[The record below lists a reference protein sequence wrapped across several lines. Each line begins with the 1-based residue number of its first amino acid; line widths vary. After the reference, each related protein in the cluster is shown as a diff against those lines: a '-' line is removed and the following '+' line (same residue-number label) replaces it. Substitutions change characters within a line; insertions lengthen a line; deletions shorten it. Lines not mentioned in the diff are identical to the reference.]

1 MTGAESTSVVD
12 ALLSW
17 AHASSRTELWLL
29 VFGLGAQST
38 FFGRWLLQ
46 WWVSER
52 RGESYVPIAFWVMS
66 LVGASM
72 LLVYFVLRGEPVGAI
87 GQCVGWF
94 VYTRNLQMIRRAR
107 GGRGGSA
114 AVRVG

>member
-1 MTGAESTSVVD
+1 MTGAESASLVD

-17 AHASSRTELWLL
+17 ARVDSRTELWL
-29 VFGLGAQST
+29 VAFGLGAQTT

-46 WWVSER
+46 WFVSER
-52 RGESYVPIAFWVMS
+52 RGRSTMPTAFWVMS

-72 LLVYFVLRGEPVGAI
+72 LLVYFLLRGEPVGAI
-87 GQCVGWF
+87 GQSVGWF

-107 GGRGGSA
+107 RDLAPPA